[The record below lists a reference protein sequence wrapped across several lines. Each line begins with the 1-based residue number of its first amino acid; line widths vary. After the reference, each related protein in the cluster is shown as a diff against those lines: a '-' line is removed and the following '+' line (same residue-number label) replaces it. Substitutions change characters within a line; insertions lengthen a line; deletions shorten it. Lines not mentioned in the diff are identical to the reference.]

1 VNELLVEP
9 GGAEPY
15 SLPVPR
21 YLIERNF
28 EVGEEEMPDV
38 SRKSKRTIE
47 GMPGIVWEF
56 SHVIVEDSGLVT
68 TFCVYVAPDEEA
80 VRRHAEALGAHRIGF
95 IREIAADV
103 TPADFPL

>member
-1 VNELLVEP
+1 VD
-9 GGAEPY
+9 PY
-15 SLPVPR
+15 SSPVPR

-95 IREIAADV
+95 IHEIAADV

>member
-1 VNELLVEP
+1 M
-9 GGAEPY
+9 
-15 SLPVPR
+15 PR

-28 EVGEEEMPDV
+28 EVGEEEMPEI

-47 GMPGIVWEF
+47 SMSGIVWEF

-68 TFCVYVAPDEEA
+68 TFCVYVAPSEDD
-80 VRRHAEALGAHRIGF
+80 VRAHAQALGAHSIGS

>member
-1 VNELLVEP
+1 M
-9 GGAEPY
+9 
-15 SLPVPR
+15 PR

-28 EVGEEEMPDV
+28 EVGEDEMPKV
-38 SRKSKRTIE
+38 GQKSKRTIE
-47 GMPGIVWEF
+47 GMPGIVWEL
-56 SHVIVEDSGLVT
+56 SHVIVHDTGLVT
-68 TFCVYVAPDEEA
+68 TFCVYEAPDEDA

>member
-1 VNELLVEP
+1 M
-9 GGAEPY
+9 
-15 SLPVPR
+15 PR

-28 EVGEEEMPDV
+28 EVGEEDMPEI

-68 TFCVYVAPDEEA
+68 TFCVYVAPSEDD
-80 VRRHAEALGAHRIGF
+80 VRAHAQALGAHSIGS
-95 IREIAADV
+95 IRVIAADV

>member
-1 VNELLVEP
+1 M
-9 GGAEPY
+9 
-15 SLPVPR
+15 PR

-28 EVGEEEMPDV
+28 EVGEAEMPEI
-38 SRKSKRTIE
+38 SRKSKLTIE

-68 TFCVYVAPDEEA
+68 TFCVYVAPSEDD
-80 VRRHAEALGAHRIGF
+80 VRAHAQALGAHSIGS